1 MLHVAVDR
9 ARCQGAGEC
18 VHIAPASFQI
28 DETVTA
34 TTLEP
39 PGDGEATLIDAVRS
53 CPNGAIRLLRDGIE
67 IDAFASE
74 GSSNG

>member
-18 VHIAPASFQI
+18 VHIAPASFRI

-34 TTLEP
+34 AALEP
-39 PGDGEATLIDAVRS
+39 PDDEETTLIEAARS
-53 CPNGAIRLLRDGIE
+53 CPNSAIQLFRDGIE

>member
-18 VHIAPASFQI
+18 VHIAPASFRI

-34 TTLEP
+34 TALDP
-39 PGDGEATLIDAVRS
+39 PRDGEASLIDAARS
-53 CPNGAIRLLRDGIE
+53 CPNGAIQLFRDGIE

-74 GSSNG
+74 GSGNG